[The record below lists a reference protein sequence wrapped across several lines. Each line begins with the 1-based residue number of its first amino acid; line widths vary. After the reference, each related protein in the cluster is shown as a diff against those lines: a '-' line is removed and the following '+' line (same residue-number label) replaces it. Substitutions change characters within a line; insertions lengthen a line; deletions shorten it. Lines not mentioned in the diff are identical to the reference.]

1 MELRGV
7 FGPNGASSYVMKMTS
22 QEAFVE
28 TLRVNGV
35 KVAFG
40 IVGSAF
46 MPSLDAMKKAGI
58 RFVDVGHEQGAA
70 HMADGYNRAGGEI
83 AVCIG
88 QNGPG
93 ITNFVTAV
101 AAAYWNHTPML
112 VVTPETGAMTQGL
125 GGFQETRQL
134 PYFQEITCHQE
145 TLLHPSRMVES
156 LTRCFQRARQHSAPV
171 QFNVPRDMFYQEIDV
186 EIPEPILPGRQP
198 GDESLVSRAADLLKG
213 ATFPVIVAG
222 AGVVLSDAVE
232 ECKQLAERLGAPV
245 ANSYLHNDSFP
256 ASHPLAVGPLGYQGW
271 ESAMKLVKQA
281 DVILALGT
289 RLNPFSTLPQHDIEY
304 WTGAAR
310 IIQVDSNP
318 NMLGLAKPID
328 IGICGDAQAVANQL
342 IRALEGH
349 SAGAAGDDRKAQIA
363 AAKKEWLDKLAD
375 WDHEDDD
382 PGSTWN
388 ARARE
393 ADPQKLAPRQVL
405 RAIQEGL
412 PSDAM
417 VSTDI
422 GNICSIANSY
432 LPFEQPRSFL
442 APGMFGNCGYA
453 FPTIV
458 GAKMARP
465 DRPAVALAGDGAFG
479 IAANELPTCNR
490 MGIPVT
496 VVVFRNNQWGAEKKN
511 DILWFNERFVGTE
524 LKDKFSWA
532 DVATAFGV
540 NGVRVET
547 MEEVTKAV
555 SDACAAQKDGITTL
569 IEVVVN
575 MELGAPFRRDAM
587 LDQATLLDRYKELTV
602 SR

>member
-1 MELRGV
+1 MQ
-7 FGPNGASSYVMKMTS
+7 MTS

-28 TLRVNGV
+28 TLRVQGV

-46 MPSLDAMKKAGI
+46 MPGLDVFERAGI
-58 RFVDVGHEQGAA
+58 RFVDVAHEQGAA
-70 HMADGYNRAGGEI
+70 HMADGYTRASGEI
-83 AVCIG
+83 AVCIA

-101 AAAYWNHTPML
+101 AAAYWNHTPM
-112 VVTPETGAMTQGL
+112 VVITPETGVKTQGL

-134 PYFQEITCHQE
+134 PCFEEITCHQE
-145 TLLHPSRMVES
+145 TLGHHDRMVET

-171 QFNVPRDMFYQEIDV
+171 QFNIPRDLFCQIIDV
-186 EIPEPILPGRQP
+186 EVPEPILPGRQP
-198 GDESLVSRAADLLKG
+198 GDAALVEKAAELLSD
-213 ATFPVIVAG
+213 ASFPVIVSG

-232 ECKQLAERLGAPV
+232 QCKQLAEKLGAPV

-271 ESAMKLVKQA
+271 ESAMKLVKKA

-289 RLNPFSTLPQHDIEY
+289 RLNPFSTLPQHNIEY
-304 WTGAAR
+304 WTGQAK
-310 IIQVDSNP
+310 IIQVDANP
-318 NMLGLAKPID
+318 DMLGLAKPID
-328 IGICGDAQAVANQL
+328 IGICGDAGAVADQL
-342 IRALEGH
+342 IAALGDFDAGEAVVARKDEIATTK
-349 SAGAAGDDRKAQIA
+349 SA
-363 AAKKEWLDKLAD
+363 WLQKLAG
-375 WDHEDDD
+375 WDHEEDD

-393 ADPQKLAPRQVL
+393 SEPDKLAPRQVL
-405 RAIQEGL
+405 RAIQDGL

-422 GNICSIANSY
+422 GNICAMANSY

-453 FPTIV
+453 FPSIM
-458 GAKMARP
+458 GAKLARP
-465 DRPAVALAGDGAFG
+465 DRPAVALVGDGAFG
-479 IAANELPTCNR
+479 ISLNELPTCNR
-490 MGIPVT
+490 MEIPVT
-496 VVVFRNNQWGAEKKN
+496 VVVFRNGQWGAEKKN

-524 LKDKFSWA
+524 LGDTFSYA
-532 DVATAFGV
+532 DVANAFGV
-540 NGVRVET
+540 KGVRVTT
-547 MEEVTKAV
+547 MEGITVAIAE
-555 SDACAAQKDGITTL
+555 SCEAQKQGVTTL
-569 IEVVVN
+569 VEVVVN
-575 MELGAPFRRDAM
+575 QELGAPFRRDAM
-587 LDQATLLDRYKELTV
+587 QDQACLLERYKELTV